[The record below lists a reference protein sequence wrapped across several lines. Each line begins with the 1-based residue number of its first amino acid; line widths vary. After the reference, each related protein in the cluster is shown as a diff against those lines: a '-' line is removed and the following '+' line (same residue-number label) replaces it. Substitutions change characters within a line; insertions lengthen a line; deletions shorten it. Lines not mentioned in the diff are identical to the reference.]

1 MNPRSFGHRAIVP
14 LVGLALVGAVMTT
27 PLIEVQASTGVR
39 AASYSF
45 SPNPIAA
52 TGTLPAGQSVNI
64 TLTAR
69 TSTGAPAPNGWV
81 KIELIQARPNGRIV
95 ANGFGIG
102 TLNVHSTCLRPSGN
116 GQSCGYKTN
125 AQGQITMTYTAA
137 APPPPQGNSDAWS
150 DLVRAWSS
158 SVALTADTYTY

>member
-1 MNPRSFGHRAIVP
+1 MNPGSLRHMALASI
-14 LVGLALVGAVMTT
+14 VGLSLAGAVMTT
-27 PLIEVQASTGVR
+27 PTIQVQASTGVR

-45 SPNPIAA
+45 SPSPIAA
-52 TGTLPAGQSVNI
+52 TGTLPAGHSVTI

-69 TSTGAPAPNGWV
+69 TSTGAPAPDGWV
-81 KIELIQARPNGRIV
+81 KIELIQARPNGQIV
-95 ANGFGIG
+95 RNGYGLG
-102 TLNVHSTCLRPSGN
+102 TLDVHSPCLRPSGN

-158 SVALTADTYTY
+158 SSNLTTDAYTY